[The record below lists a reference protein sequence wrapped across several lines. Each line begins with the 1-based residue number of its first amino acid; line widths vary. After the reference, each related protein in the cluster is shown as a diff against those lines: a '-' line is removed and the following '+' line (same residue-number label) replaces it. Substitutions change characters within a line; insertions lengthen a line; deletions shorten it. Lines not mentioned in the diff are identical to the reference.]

1 MVHYTIEFENDT
13 TFAEAA
19 AHTIVIKDTL
29 DSKYFDLTK
38 FMPTGVRIGGHETFL
53 DEAEVVTTN
62 NKTSFVKTI
71 DMRPEINAIAQV
83 NGEYNQKNGI
93 AQWTFQSLDPMTM
106 EPTDDLMQ
114 GILPVNYNGTS
125 GIGEVMFE
133 VGVKQGKADGTKID
147 NRAGIVF
154 DYEEAILTP
163 TWTNIVD
170 AVAPSSIVDG
180 LTMLNDST
188 LRVYADAN
196 DARSGVW
203 KYEWYV
209 QHGENAPWWKEGETY
224 DDCFDFHFYEGFDYG
239 FCVVVTDSAG
249 NVEQKE
255 LARERIFKSYGQDF
269 EDKVSPLIASPEE
282 EGRIY
287 DLSGRRHDEPQEGV
301 NIIDRKK
308 VLFRR
313 KGKN

>member
-1 MVHYTIEFENDT
+1 MLLHENL
-13 TFAEAA
+13 FAPLD
-19 AHTIVIKDTL
+19 VDTL
-29 DSKYFDLTK
+29 L
-38 FMPTGVRIGGHETFL
+38 H
-53 DEAEVVTTN
+53 
-62 NKTSFVKTI
+62 
-71 DMRPEINAIAQV
+71 
-83 NGEYNQKNGI
+83 
-93 AQWTFQSLDPMTM
+93 
-106 EPTDDLMQ
+106 
-114 GILPVNYNGTS
+114 
-125 GIGEVMFE
+125 
-133 VGVKQGKADGTKID
+133 QGKADGTQIK

-170 AVAPSSIVDG
+170 AIAPTSIVDG

-249 NVEQKE
+249 NVEKKE
-255 LARERIFKSYGQDF
+255 LARERIFKSYGPDF
-269 EDKVSPLIASPEE
+269 DNAVSISPLTASPNV
-282 EGRIY
+282 EGQVY
-287 DLSGRRHDEPQEGV
+287 DLSGRRHDKPQEGI
-301 NIIDRKK
+301 NIIDKKK

-313 KGKN
+313 KWK